1 MLQKAIEI
9 AEQALAGMTDQNGQ
23 PYIEHARRVMD
34 AVDTEEEKIVAIL
47 HDVVEDTE
55 MSLKDLMDE
64 GFSHEVVE
72 TLDQLTKRKDMTYDE
87 YIEDISCSPMATK
100 VKLAELNDNMDVI
113 RVNKMSFKTY
123 SLEKRKE
130 RSIEALTRNNN

>member
-1 MLQKAIEI
+1 MLHKAIEI

-34 AVDTEEEKIVAIL
+34 AMDTEEEKIVAIL

-72 TLDQLTKRKDMTYDE
+72 NSGSAHQAQGHDLRRVHRGHQLAVLWRRR
-87 YIEDISCSPMATK
+87 SSW
-100 VKLAELNDNMDVI
+100 
-113 RVNKMSFKTY
+113 R
-123 SLEKRKE
+123 SL
-130 RSIEALTRNNN
+130 TTTWT

>member
-1 MLQKAIEI
+1 MPERGSGSLVQKAIEI

-34 AVDTEEEKIVAIL
+34 AMDTEEEKIVAIL

-72 TLDQLTKRKDMTYDE
+72 TLDQLTKRKLQSHGDE
-87 YIEDISCSPMATK
+87 GQAGG
-100 VKLAELNDNMDVI
+100 A
-113 RVNKMSFKTY
+113 
-123 SLEKRKE
+123 
-130 RSIEALTRNNN
+130 

>member
-1 MLQKAIEI
+1 M
-9 AEQALAGMTDQNGQ
+9 
-23 PYIEHARRVMD
+23 
-34 AVDTEEEKIVAIL
+34 DTEEEKIVAIL

-87 YIEDISCSPMATK
+87 YIEDISCSPCLLYTSGGYH
-100 VKLAELNDNMDVI
+100 VH
-113 RVNKMSFKTY
+113 R
-123 SLEKRKE
+123 
-130 RSIEALTRNNN
+130 

>member
-34 AVDTEEEKIVAIL
+34 AMDTEEEKIVAIL

-87 YIEDISCSPMATK
+87 YIEDISCSSLAAK
-100 VKLAELNDNMDVI
+100 VKAAEIRDNLDAV
-113 RVNKMSFKTY
+113 RVAKMSFCTF
-123 SLEKRKE
+123 SLEE
-130 RSIEALTRNNN
+130 RAAKSLKLLERALA

>member
-34 AVDTEEEKIVAIL
+34 AMDTEEEKIVAIL

-64 GFSHEVVE
+64 ASAMRWWR
-72 TLDQLTKRKDMTYDE
+72 LW
-87 YIEDISCSPMATK
+87 ISSPSART
-100 VKLAELNDNMDVI
+100 
-113 RVNKMSFKTY
+113 
-123 SLEKRKE
+123 
-130 RSIEALTRNNN
+130 